1 MDTRLPGPRTLVG
14 PLLLLAAVAGLWG
27 GLVRQ
32 PLWHTD
38 LWGHLAYGRWMVE
51 HDGQTPAN
59 EPFLP
64 HATDE
69 PLVDTARW
77 SQLIGFRIMSVG
89 GGEALQ
95 LLYATLVTGC
105 ALLAVMPVLVSRR
118 RRRIPAAVC
127 GAAIF
132 LAVGWQQLQ
141 IIRPQ
146 LAGLACFTLLMAL
159 MHDPR
164 PSRRRVILVG
174 IVLGLWAN
182 LHGSFVIGWFLLVL
196 HVAGRA
202 IDCRHR
208 TGGWR
213 SWQSDRQLAHRFRQ
227 AIVGLLIPLVAT
239 PYGVTLPWSAWR
251 IGQHPNLADI
261 VEWQPL
267 AWEQSQA
274 RAMLAAVILI
284 LALALASRRRIRTP
298 AWMMLATTGVATL
311 MCSRLINWWAPVAGL
326 IVALQASGLDR
337 QVTDA
342 PTCTTKQK
350 RKLVGCGL
358 VVATIAIISSPA
370 ARGLLTHRD
379 TLLARRPL
387 VSAATPVEA
396 AAWLV
401 AHPPRGMVLAA
412 YEWGDFLIWQGPPRI
427 QLLVASHTHL
437 IPQGVWRDYIEVIGV
452 GHDWPQRLERQQV
465 RTLVLDKQ
473 RQAGLITA
481 LTDHPLWNRNYSDD
495 LAEVWSRKQ

>member
-1 MDTRLPGPRTLVG
+1 MDTRLSGPRMLVG
-14 PLLLLAAVAGLWG
+14 PLLLLVAVAGLWS

-51 HDGQTPAN
+51 HDGQTPSN

-64 HATDE
+64 HATGE
-69 PLVDTARW
+69 ALVDTARW
-77 SQLIGFRIMSVG
+77 SQLIGFRIMSAG

-105 ALLAVMPVLVSRR
+105 ALLAVMPVLASRR
-118 RRRIPAAVC
+118 GRRIPSAVC

-146 LAGLACFTLLMAL
+146 LAGLACFTLLSAL

-182 LHGSFVIGWFLLVL
+182 LHGSFVIGWLLVVL
-196 HVAGRA
+196 HVIGRV

-208 TGGWR
+208 TGRWR
-213 SWQSDRQLAHRFRQ
+213 SDRQLAHRFRQ
-227 AIVGLLIPLVAT
+227 AIVGLLVPLVAT
-239 PYGVTLPWSAWR
+239 PYGVTLPWSAWQ

-267 AWEQSQA
+267 AWGQIQA

-298 AWMMLATTGVATL
+298 AWLMLATTGVATL
-311 MCSRLINWWAPVAGL
+311 VCSRWINWWAPMAGSVVAF
-326 IVALQASGLDR
+326 QASGLGHQVRTASTFSTR
-337 QVTDA
+337 QKGQLA
-342 PTCTTKQK
+342 
-350 RKLVGCGL
+350 GCG
-358 VVATIAIISSPA
+358 VIVATLAIISSPA

-379 TLLARRPL
+379 TLVARRPL
-387 VSAATPVEA
+387 VSASTPVEA
-396 AAWLV
+396 TAWLV
-401 AHPPRGMVLAA
+401 SHPPRGMVLAA
-412 YEWGDFLIWQGPPRI
+412 YEWGDFLIWQGPPQI
-427 QLLVASHTHL
+427 QLMVASHTHL
-437 IPQGVWRDYIEVIGV
+437 IPESVWRDYIEVIGV
-452 GHDWPQRLERQQV
+452 SRDWPQRLERQQV
-465 RTLVLDKQ
+465 HTLVLDRH
-473 RQAGLITA
+473 RQAGLIAA
-481 LTDHPLWNRNYSDD
+481 LANHPLWKKNYSDD